1 MMEKRAL
8 ERQLNRKV
16 ILLFIIGILS
26 LITWIIW
33 KYEIWELISI
43 EYFRKFTGKIQC
55 LGFLGVLLY
64 FLCFVLGTMFFLP
77 SLPFALF
84 AGITYGTL
92 LGIIYASVG
101 DLLGASMAFIVARY
115 IGRERLEKRLK
126 KSKAFHEIDEGVRQD
141 GWRIVL
147 LTRMVPII
155 PHWLQN
161 YAYGLTAISFT
172 TYAFVSLL
180 CIVPGTAAWIIAV
193 NTVGKGHGDAK
204 KTAIYLGIAA
214 VLIVTI
220 SYLPKWMY
228 KKKKRK
234 K

>member
-1 MMEKRAL
+1 MEKRAL